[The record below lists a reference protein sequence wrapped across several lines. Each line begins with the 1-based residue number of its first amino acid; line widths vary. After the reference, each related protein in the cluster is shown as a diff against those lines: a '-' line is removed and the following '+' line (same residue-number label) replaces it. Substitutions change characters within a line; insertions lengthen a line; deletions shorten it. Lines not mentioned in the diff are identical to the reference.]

1 MATALRT
8 CVACGN
14 GFAGRGRA
22 VFCSAACRQRAYR
35 SRKAGDRNAAS
46 VTKSGGH
53 IDTVQTRDGVVAALP
68 GVSTGRVHTAEALAV
83 LAELDGELAENA
95 EELGEQLAWS
105 AAEKTVRELIADTI
119 DRRGGLLQLYQ
130 GAENGALRVRLSA
143 ELRFVGDVAGSAS
156 EAGENRSAAAV
167 VAALAEGAAGSAGAV
182 GPCLD
187 GCGRPRPR

>member
-1 MATALRT
+1 MATVLRT

-14 GFAGRGRA
+14 GFVGRGRA
-22 VFCSAACRQRAYR
+22 VFCSAACRQRGYR

-46 VTKSGGH
+46 VTNSGGR
-53 IDTVQTRDGVVAALP
+53 IDTVQTGDGVVAVLP

-143 ELRFVGDVAGSAS
+143 ELRLLETSLARLLKQVKTDLPQPMTR
-156 EAGENRSAAAV
+156 RSQKAAQ
-167 VAALAEGAAGSAGAV
+167 AARVRWDRA
-182 GPCLD
+182 
-187 GCGRPRPR
+187 